1 MICWKKSNKKDYVF
15 QLGVIFYLLL
25 LVSSLL
31 PGNILVE
38 SNAKKTLQRN
48 PLECK
53 ANFWKSKLAFKI
65 TVPSTP
71 MQIKA
76 KTPKT

>member
-15 QLGVIFYLLL
+15 QLGVIFYLLP

-38 SNAKKTLQRN
+38 SNAKKHHKGTHLN
-48 PLECK
+48 
-53 ANFWKSKLAFKI
+53 
-65 TVPSTP
+65 
-71 MQIKA
+71 A
-76 KTPKT
+76 KQTFGNLN